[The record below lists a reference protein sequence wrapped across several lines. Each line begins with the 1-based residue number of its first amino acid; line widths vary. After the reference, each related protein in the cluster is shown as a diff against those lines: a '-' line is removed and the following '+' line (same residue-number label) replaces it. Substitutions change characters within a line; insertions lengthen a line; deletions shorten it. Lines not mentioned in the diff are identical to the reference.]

1 MSAADRLD
9 RLEHRIA
16 VLERL
21 MRQLAA
27 GPGRAPIDVPPPA
40 PSAAAPPGPAPLGPR
55 PLAPKPSEVERP
67 VPAVRPPAGEPAL
80 QPPPVRWPDRFPR
93 VPDTEQWLGQRGL
106 LAMGV
111 LLVVLAAAYLL
122 KLSFERGWISPAVR
136 CAGGALAGILV
147 GAAGWRLES
156 RGLRTYGSALI
167 GTGAAIIYLA
177 VWAASRLYG
186 FLPPISGIAALALVS
201 LSLSAIAFAIDVEA
215 LGAAAALGAFL
226 APAVLGVEPRNYDL
240 LLIYLAAMAFA
251 LGWVA
256 ARKHWRLAMAIIAVG
271 YFGLTIGDS
280 IRESNEYLL
289 YLFAL
294 LGGGAGLW
302 VGLRE
307 GWWETRLLSFAGGWA
322 LLGYAAESLS
332 AKWLILIGGCVLS
345 APVWWRGWQWPA
357 GWPVRHA
364 ESAPRWSWGEMVYFC
379 ISPVLLGWALHQ
391 VAPDFFNV
399 RHGLVPLVVAVP
411 YLLAGFTAE
420 RLPFA
425 FVGTTFV
432 GVAALGHWNGPA
444 GVCAL
449 LLLAHL
455 WAGLDHSFERGDGRF
470 YSLLAFAVAVAHLLF
485 VDLDLRSSLDPA
497 FTGRW
502 AIALWLAIETAVV
515 LAAGL
520 WRRIGRQGP
529 GGETWEHRMPAVL
542 WTAAGLMLLFGVTA
556 EIGRYFRLSQLPEET
571 ARLASGLSIS
581 AWWGLFGGAL
591 VVLGFRRDLKP
602 LRVAGQIVAWLVMVK
617 VVLVDLATL
626 SALYRVASVLI
637 VGLVALGLAY
647 LYHRKSRAAAVR
659 SEGSV
664 PHGGE

>member
-1 MSAADRLD
+1 MSLDDRLD
-9 RLEHRIA
+9 RLEHRVA

-21 MRQLAA
+21 MRELAA
-27 GPGRAPIDVPPPA
+27 RAGEAPVAATRASPPLPAEAVVPVAGESRPGGVGAPAPGPRAEQPQRLPPRPAPGIRPPGVSAPI
-40 PSAAAPPGPAPLGPR
+40 R
-55 PLAPKPSEVERP
+55 
-67 VPAVRPPAGEPAL
+67 
-80 QPPPVRWPDRFPR
+80 
-93 VPDTEQWLGQRGL
+93 DTEQWLGQRGL

-136 CAGGALAGILV
+136 CAGGALAGLAV
-147 GAAGWRLES
+147 GATGWRLEG
-156 RGLRTYGSALI
+156 RGLRVYGSALI

-177 VWAASRLYG
+177 LWAASRLYG
-186 FLPPISGIAALALVS
+186 FLPPTSGIAALALVS
-201 LSLSAIAFAIDVEA
+201 LSLSAIAFAIDIQA

-226 APAVLGVEPRNYDL
+226 APVVLGVEQRDYDL
-240 LLIYLAAMAFA
+240 LMLYLAAMAFS

-256 ARKHWRLAMAIIAVG
+256 SRKHWRLAMAIIAAG
-271 YFGLTIGDS
+271 YFGLTVGPG
-280 IRESNEYLL
+280 IRESSVSLL
-289 YLFAL
+289 YVFAL

-322 LLGYAAESLS
+322 LLGYAAEEIP
-332 AKWLILIGGCVLS
+332 AKWLILVGGVVLS
-345 APVWWRGWQWPA
+345 APVWWRGMRWPA

-379 ISPVLLGWALHQ
+379 VSPVLIGWALHR
-391 VAPDFFNV
+391 VAPDFFAA
-399 RHGLVPLVVAVP
+399 RHGLVPLLVAVP
-411 YLLAGFTAE
+411 YLVAGYTAE

-425 FVGTTFV
+425 FVGTTLV
-432 GVAALGHWNGPA
+432 GVAALGHWSGPA
-444 GVCAL
+444 NVVAV

-455 WAGLDHSFERGDGRF
+455 WAALDHAFDRTDGRF
-470 YSLLAFAVAVAHLLF
+470 YSLLAFAVAVAQLLF
-485 VDLDLRSSLDPA
+485 VELDLRPARDPA

-502 AIALWLAIETAVV
+502 ALALWLAIETAAA

-520 WRRIGRQGP
+520 WRRTGAAAPAGD
-529 GGETWEHRMPAVL
+529 TWERRMPAGL
-542 WTAAGLMLLFGVTA
+542 WSAACVMLLFGVTA
-556 EIGRYFRLSQLPEET
+556 ELGRYFGLSPLPEET

-591 VVLGFRRDLKP
+591 VVLGFRRDLRP
-602 LRVAGQIVAWLVMVK
+602 VRVSGQIVAWLAMLK

-626 SALYRVASVLI
+626 SALYRIASVLL

-647 LYHRKSRAAAVR
+647 LYHRKSREAATA
-659 SEGSV
+659 SEGGAA
-664 PHGGE
+664 GGAE